1 MIMLYGF
8 DCFLIV
14 IKYMFVNPIF
24 TLHITNVHIYL
35 HYH

>member
-14 IKYMFVNPIF
+14 IKRMFVKPVF
-24 TLHITNVHIYL
+24 TLHIADVHIYL
-35 HYH
+35 HCH

>member
-8 DCFLIV
+8 DCFSIV
-14 IKYMFVNPIF
+14 IKCMFVNPIF
-24 TLHITNVHIYL
+24 TLHMTDVHIYL